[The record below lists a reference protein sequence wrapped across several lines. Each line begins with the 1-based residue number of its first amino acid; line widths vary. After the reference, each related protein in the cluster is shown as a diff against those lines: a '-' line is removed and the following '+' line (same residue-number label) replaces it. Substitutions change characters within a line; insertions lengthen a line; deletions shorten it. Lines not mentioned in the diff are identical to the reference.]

1 MKKIFNIACAALA
14 IVAMVACTPK
24 QKAEKVTLENEVDS
38 VSYAF
43 GMQQGE
49 FISNY
54 VLTDKDDQYIN
65 AFIKALR
72 ENFHEATPQEE
83 FENSVLTFGFQVGS
97 DINNGFFQ
105 GDSTFILKKDLLVD
119 NILKGMK
126 GEFTEEEIQN
136 YQMQFQRLLM
146 DQTQRSD
153 EQIDSM
159 NIAFGAL
166 NGNSVK
172 SFIDFTA
179 NDSCTFDPAKIAEKK
194 FQEGM
199 KSAKNKNYEAKLQ
212 GKTVA
217 GQLFGMIHQMPNL
230 QIEGFT
236 CNEEMVKVGVINA
249 LVGDSTIFST
259 EEASKFYNEYA
270 EAKHKAKLEFE
281 FAGNREAG
289 EAFLAENK
297 EKAGVITTESG
308 LQYKVIKMGKGATPT
323 KQDRVRVHYHGTLTD
338 GTVFDSSV
346 ERGEPA
352 EFGVTQV
359 IAGWTEVLQ
368 LMPVGS
374 KFQVYIPYQLAYG
387 ERDMGTIKPYSALI
401 FDIELLDILGDAK
414 QDAMNIIK

>member
-1 MKKIFNIACAALA
+1 MKKIFNVVCIALA
-14 IVAMVACTPK
+14 IVAMTACTFK
-24 QKAEKVTLENEVDS
+24 QKAEKVTLANEVDS

-49 FISNY
+49 FIANY
-54 VLTDKDDQYIN
+54 MLTDKDDAYVN
-65 AFIKALR
+65 TFIKAFR
-72 ENFHEATPQEE
+72 ESFHEATPQEE

-97 DINNGFFQ
+97 DLRNGFFQ
-105 GDSTFILKKDLLVD
+105 GDSTFTLKKDLLID

-126 GEFTEEEIQN
+126 GEFSEEEIQN
-136 YQMQFQRLLM
+136 FQMNFQRLLM
-146 DQTQRSD
+146 DQTQRSA
-153 EQIDSM
+153 EQLDSM

-172 SFIDFTA
+172 SFIDFTN
-179 NDSCTFDPAKIAEKK
+179 NDSCTFDPAACAEKK
-194 FQEGM
+194 FQEGL
-199 KSAKNKNYEAKLQ
+199 KYAKNKNNEAKLQ

-217 GQLFGMIHQMPNL
+217 GQLFGMIHEMPNL
-230 QIEGFT
+230 QIEGFQ
-236 CNEEMVKVGVINA
+236 CSEEMVKAGVINA
-249 LVGDSTIFST
+249 LVGDETIFTT
-259 EEASKFYNEYA
+259 EEASNFYNTYA
-270 EAKHKAKLEFE
+270 EEKHKAKLEFE
-281 FAGNREAG
+281 FADNRAAG

-297 EKAGVITTESG
+297 EKEGVITTESG
-308 LQYKVIKMGKGATPT
+308 LQYRVIKMGKGAMPT
-323 KQDRVRVHYHGTLTD
+323 TADKVKVHYHGTLID

-374 KFQVYIPYQLAYG
+374 KFKVFIPYQLAYG
-387 ERDMGTIKPYSALI
+387 ERDMGTIKPFSALI
-401 FDIELLDILGDAK
+401 FDVELLDILGDVK